1 MEHSQQPKVPAKK
14 ANVDHSKMDHSSMKH
29 GDNPLMGME
38 GHNHHAM
45 MVADFKK
52 RFYLV
57 LALTIPIML
66 LSPMIQEFMGV
77 NWQFTGSKYILLALS
92 SVVFFYGGWP
102 FFKGLVDEV
111 KTRNPGMMFL
121 IGFAITAAYS
131 YSVAVVFGLKGMD
144 FFWELATLILIMLL
158 GHWIEMKS
166 IAGASRELELLVQL
180 MPSDAHMVMPDMIHD
195 VKTETL
201 KENDII
207 LVKPGEKVAAD
218 GIILEGDS
226 YLNES
231 MITGESKPVQK
242 IKGQKVIAGSINGNG
257 SLKVTVSH
265 ASKDSYISQL
275 VKLVEDAQKSKSK
288 TQLLADTAARW
299 LTIIAIVAGIGTFI
313 FWYLTGQ
320 TLAFAMERM
329 VTVIV
334 ICCPHALGLAVPLV
348 VAKSTALSAK
358 NGLLIKNR
366 SAFENARKITTIVF
380 DKTGTL
386 TVGKFEVSKI
396 VSLKSEITENEIIR
410 IASAL
415 EQQSE
420 HPIATGILLKAKD
433 LSLDIAPIEN
443 FKAISGKGI
452 EAAVEGKKVMVV
464 SPGYLKENKMVVPD
478 GFTANDTETVVFV
491 MINNELAGYIAL
503 SDEIRP
509 ESAEAIKTLKENH
522 IKSILLTGD
531 NSKVAKSVS
540 DTLGLDS
547 FIAEVLPDQ
556 KLEKIKELQSKGEYV
571 AMTGDGVN
579 DAPALAQA
587 DVGIAVGSGSDI
599 AAETAGI
606 ILVTSN
612 PKDIVN
618 LILFGKATYRK
629 MIQNLIWA
637 TGYNIVA
644 LPLAAGVLYSWD
656 ILLTPAM
663 GAVLMSA
670 STVVVAIN
678 ARLLR
683 IKDEPKAGSEAEP
696 QAEAKDITKPEAK
709 DESQP
714 EATEESLP
722 DSKDESKPETK
733 EDTKAKVAT
742 VSDANTEANP
752 EDKTETQ
759 PEVTEEPEVNAAS
772 KSEINTSVPSTVR
785 PEIVK
790 RVQEFYEEL
799 GREDVRAVMEME
811 KTEQEIPKTETKA
824 ELTAGTKNEPKVK
837 NTANPETKNKKPD
850 TSTPEIVTRVHKL
863 YQELGRED
871 VRAVQN
877 IEETEPK
884 SQKSEAQVQPKP
896 EGNVGIKNE
905 AKAEPKSKD
914 DASHQNEDNAENQP
928 DAKAKPITETK
939 SGHQSVDKATHENE
953 NKAKFQSKDKA
964 RHLHAAK
971 VKPKTGSKK

>member
-1 MEHSQQPKVPAKK
+1 LQSSAQWLLTVKEHIGSATAKLFKIHILEVKCHPVVKSRKSYNAIQNIKMEHLHQHEPEMPAKK
-14 ANVDHSKMDHSSMKH
+14 ATDDHSKMDHGAMKP
-29 GDNPLMGME
+29 GDNPSMGME

-45 MVADFKK
+45 MIADFKK
-52 RFYLV
+52 RFYVV
-57 LALTIPIML
+57 LILSVPIIL
-66 LSPMIQEFMGV
+66 LSTMIQKFMGV
-77 NWQFTGSKYILLALS
+77 DWQFTGSKYILLALS

-102 FFKGLVDEV
+102 FFKGLVTEI
-111 KTRNPGMMFL
+111 KTKTPGMMFL
-121 IGFAITAAYS
+121 IGFAITVAYFYSAAI
-131 YSVAVVFGLKGMD
+131 VFGLKGED

-166 IAGASRELELLVQL
+166 IAGASKELELLVQL
-180 MPSDAHMVMPDMIHD
+180 MPANAHMVMPDRMHD

-201 KENDII
+201 KENDTI

-218 GIILEGDS
+218 GIILEGES

-257 SLKVTVSH
+257 SIKVTVSH

-275 VKLVEDAQKSKSK
+275 VKLVDDAQKSKSK
-288 TQLLADTAARW
+288 TQLLADTAAKW
-299 LTIIAIVAGIGTFI
+299 LTIIAIVAGIGTFL
-313 FWYLTGQ
+313 FWFLTGE

-334 ICCPHALGLAVPLV
+334 ISCPHALGLAVPLV
-348 VAKSTALSAK
+348 VAKSTAVSAK

-366 SAFENARKITTIVF
+366 IAFENSRKITTIVF

-396 VSLKSEITENEIIR
+396 VSLKKELTEDEIIR

-433 LSLDIAPIEN
+433 LSVDIPSTEN
-443 FKAISGKGI
+443 FKAITGKGI
-452 EAAVEGKKVMVV
+452 EATVEGKKVLVV
-464 SPGYLKENKMVVPD
+464 SPGYLKENKIAVPD
-478 GFTANDTETVVFV
+478 DFKADDTETVVFV
-491 MINNELAGYIAL
+491 IINNELAGYIAL

-540 DTLGLDS
+540 DKLGLDS

-556 KLEKIKELQSKGEYV
+556 KLEKIKELQGKGEFV

-606 ILVTSN
+606 VLVNSN

-618 LILFGKATYRK
+618 LILFGKATHRK

-644 LPLAAGVLYSWD
+644 LPLAAGVLYAWN
-656 ILLTPAM
+656 ILLTPAI
-663 GAVLMSA
+663 GAALMSV
-670 STVVVAIN
+670 STVIVAVN
-678 ARLLR
+678 AGMLRL
-683 IKDEPKAGSEAEP
+683 KDEPKPDSKDEN
-696 QAEAKDITKPEAK
+696 EAKDDSQPEAKDNSKPKAISEPQSEAKDDQLPETKDDSQPEAK
-709 DESQP
+709 DEAKAKDDSQP
-714 EATEESLP
+714 EAKEDIKPEAKSEP
-722 DSKDESKPETK
+722 QSEGKDE
-733 EDTKAKVAT
+733 
-742 VSDANTEANP
+742 
-752 EDKTETQ
+752 Q
-759 PEVTEEPEVNAAS
+759 LPEVTDEKKPEEKDETETKGGNKPE
-772 KSEINTSVPSTVR
+772 ENTNIPSSVS

-790 RVQEFYEEL
+790 RVHEFYEEL
-799 GREDVRAVMEME
+799 GREDVRAVMDME
-811 KTEQEIPKTETKA
+811 KTEQEIPETETKA
-824 ELTAGTKNEPKVK
+824 EAQPVTKSEPKV
-837 NTANPETKNKKPD
+837 TD
-850 TSTPEIVTRVHKL
+850 
-863 YQELGRED
+863 
-871 VRAVQN
+871 
-877 IEETEPK
+877 EPK
-884 SQKSEAQVQPKP
+884 PVVKARHQHDTKARTKHK
-896 EGNVGIKNE
+896 IKTGHRNTG
-905 AKAEPKSKD
+905 
-914 DASHQNEDNAENQP
+914 
-928 DAKAKPITETK
+928 KAKP
-939 SGHQSVDKATHENE
+939 
-953 NKAKFQSKDKA
+953 
-964 RHLHAAK
+964 
-971 VKPKTGSKK
+971 KPGSKK